1 MNQQL
6 LPIKVFFRVIGTV
19 VVVAAL
25 IFLVLAFFFKL
36 DAGAALVAGMIGGLV
51 VLKLQGCTTYSCG
64 CFVLQ
69 PKSHL
74 TVHPVIS
81 LLTRSGNDAA
91 TVGQLGNRFY
101 DTNCLITPNLVHGLF
116 ITLLVCILGA

>member
-51 VLKLQGCTTYSCG
+51 VLKLQGWYHLFMWLFRTATKKPSYCASCH
-64 CFVLQ
+64 Q
-69 PKSHL
+69 PVDPQWKRCSNC
-74 TVHPVIS
+74 
-81 LLTRSGNDAA
+81 GA
-91 TVGQLGNRFY
+91 TWQ
-101 DTNCLITPNLVHGLF
+101 
-116 ITLLVCILGA
+116 